1 MIETVE
7 GKKAPPASMAHRVT
21 RAIDEQ
27 LKGLDMAS
35 ENVARQNACLKAFIT
50 KVKDIKLTE
59 EEAEGFLL
67 MASR

>member
-1 MIETVE
+1 MIETID
-7 GKKAPPASMAHRVT
+7 GKKAAPATMSHRVT
-21 RAIDEQ
+21 RAIDDQ
-27 LKGLDMAS
+27 LKGLDMAA
-35 ENVARQNACLKAFIT
+35 EGVVRQNNCIKAFIT